1 MPLFL
6 YGDDDYRSG
15 QKLKEIKE
23 DFKLKVDPSGVNIT
37 TFDGADFDLEKFNN
51 ASAQQGF
58 LAAKRLVIVKNLL
71 AAKLDKDRSEKLAE
85 IIKSLNDSDN
95 SYVFWESGSPDKRT
109 ALFRLLA
116 KDKKMVMEF
125 KPLEYG
131 PLVDWLKNRRGAL
144 HVPSTVEFTG
154 LRGFFAQVRWSA
166 LFGRRAMRFRT

>member
-131 PLVDWLKNRRGAL
+131 PLVDWLKKYLASRQGRMSA
-144 HVPSTVEFTG
+144 S
-154 LRGFFAQVRWSA
+154 AQELLLS
-166 LFGRRAMRFRT
+166 FQ